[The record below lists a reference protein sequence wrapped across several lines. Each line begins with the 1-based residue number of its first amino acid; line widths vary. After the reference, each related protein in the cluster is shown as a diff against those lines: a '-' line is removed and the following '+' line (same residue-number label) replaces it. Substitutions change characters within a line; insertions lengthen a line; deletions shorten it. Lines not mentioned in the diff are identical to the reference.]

1 MGVPVGARFRRK
13 LAGSRYAPQSQAMT
27 ETAATDQGPIREIQ
41 ERFDDL
47 TRALREADR
56 PDLAKRL
63 EEHEAGFSSA
73 TRVRK
78 AVADVRQIC
87 ADWRTHPETLPD
99 LPILQ
104 LGANRLED
112 ACREALQSGVIAAAP
127 PSSVTVTRRRVTI
140 AIWTLIVGVLALVA
154 PIALVES
161 GIDITDV
168 HFGRALAPVRL
179 PRGEEARV
187 EVSVLVETLR
197 PGQTSGVVFVPLHA
211 CKPLLGDAGCV
222 ETQPRLW
229 DQGPLPTYEMKV
241 RNQAY
246 GLLFS
251 LTGEHLL
258 GGKLG
263 IATMLVAATDET
275 PEGRYE
281 IPLTASYLG
290 YAAVPCGIVDRVL
303 GQCPPPRVAKG
314 AKHSGLEVPRVV
326 IDVVPGDPSRRMGE
340 KRLAEA
346 KAEQLKREAAERA
359 EQLSTAITVITTAMK
374 ELEEAMRKRRWED
387 ARDRLAKLE
396 TLFAPLEIQALGRGE
411 GMPEAVGSAKGRFE
425 ALRERFRKFESDV
438 FDDAF
443 RTLNAPGKAG
453 VPDGDLMAA
462 VAQRHHVS
470 PKYVDDIYTARADE
484 IQRRIEGAE
493 RERTERAQAVQ
504 RELEHRCGTLPV
516 DSYSMVKAYLD
527 ELNPEAQVKLGE
539 CLTPRLD
546 PTLCWIVRCGYK
558 LKLAATPEHPPET
571 TKHSGEFYVEVH
583 RVTHHVA
590 W

>member
-1 MGVPVGARFRRK
+1 
-13 LAGSRYAPQSQAMT
+13 MT
-27 ETAATDQGPIREIQ
+27 ESAAADQGPIQQIQ

-63 EEHEAGFSSA
+63 EEHEPGFSSA
-73 TRVRK
+73 TLVRK
-78 AVADVRQIC
+78 AVAEVRQIC

-99 LPILQ
+99 LPILH

-127 PSSVTVTRRRVTI
+127 PSSVTVSRRRVTI
-140 AIWTLIVGVLALVA
+140 AIWTLLVGVLALVA
-154 PIALVES
+154 PIVLVES
-161 GIDITDV
+161 GVDITDM

-179 PRGEEARV
+179 PRGEETRV
-187 EVSVLVETLR
+187 EVSVLSETLR
-197 PGQTSGVVFVPLHA
+197 PGQTRGVQFAPLRA
-211 CKPLLGDAGCV
+211 CRPLWGDAGCV

-241 RNQAY
+241 HNQAY

-251 LTGEHLL
+251 LTGDRLL

-263 IATMLVAATDET
+263 MATMLVAATDET
-275 PEGRYE
+275 PVGHYE

-290 YAAVPCGIVDRVL
+290 YAPVPCGIVDRVL
-303 GQCPPPRVAKG
+303 RACPPPRVSNG
-314 AKHSGLEVPRVV
+314 AKHTGLDVPRVV

-359 EQLSTAITVITTAMK
+359 DQLAEAISVITTAMK
-374 ELEEAMRKRRWED
+374 ELDEAMRKRRWED
-387 ARDRLAKLE
+387 ARDRLRKLE
-396 TLFAPLEIQALGRGE
+396 TLFAPLEIEVLGHGE
-411 GMPEAVGSAKGRFE
+411 GMPEAVGVAKGRFE
-425 ALRERFRKFESDV
+425 ILRERFHKFENDV

-443 RTLNAPGKAG
+443 RTLNARDKAG
-453 VPDGDLMAA
+453 VSDDDLMAA
-462 VAQRHHVS
+462 VARRHRVS
-470 PKYVDDIYTARADE
+470 PKYVDDVYTARADE
-484 IQRRIEGAE
+484 IQRRVETAE
-493 RERTERAQAVQ
+493 RERNERAQSMQ

-516 DSYSMVKAYLD
+516 DSYSMVKSYLE
-527 ELNPEAQVKLGE
+527 ELNPEAELKLGE

-546 PTLCWIVRCGYK
+546 PALCWIVRCGYK
-558 LKLAATPEHPPET
+558 LKLAGTPEHPPEI

-583 RVTHHVA
+583 RVTHHVS